1 MNDPKID
8 IIIITLKNHKTNE
21 QEMKERYTK
30 DGWKNSDKDF
40 DEDT

>member
-8 IIIITLKNHKTNE
+8 IIITLQNHKINE

-30 DGWKNSDKDF
+30 DG
-40 DEDT
+40 